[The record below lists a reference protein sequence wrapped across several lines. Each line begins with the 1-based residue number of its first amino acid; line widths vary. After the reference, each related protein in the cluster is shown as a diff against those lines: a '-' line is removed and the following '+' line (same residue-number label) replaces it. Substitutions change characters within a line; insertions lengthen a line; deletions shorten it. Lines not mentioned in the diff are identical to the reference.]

1 MECGSSLSG
10 RIQSGC
16 SVVKSWRGDAMKLCS
31 LPLRK
36 GACDLLSK
44 RFTASLVYRM
54 GNLLSNSAD
63 LPNSQAL
70 KLVEETISENC
81 VVIYS
86 KTTCPYCTMAKDAFN
101 SINVNFKSIELDE
114 VDNGR
119 QLQEAL
125 HHMTGVRSVPRVFV
139 NGACIG
145 GGTETRRLNQ
155 EGKLI
160 DLVQQCNRT
169 TKGT

>member
-1 MECGSSLSG
+1 MLWK
-10 RIQSGC
+10 
-16 SVVKSWRGDAMKLCS
+16 VCS

-44 RFTASLVYRM
+44 RYTASLVYRM

-63 LPNSQAL
+63 FPHSEAL
-70 KLVEETISENC
+70 KSVQDTVSENC

-86 KTTCPYCTMAKDAFN
+86 KTSCPYCTMAKDAFN
-101 SINVNFKSIELDE
+101 SINVNYKSIELDE

-125 HHMTGVRSVPRVFV
+125 HQMTGARSVPRVFV

-145 GGTETRRLNQ
+145 GGTETRKLNQ

-160 DLVQQCNRT
+160 DLVQQCNITAR
-169 TKGT
+169 GS

>member
-1 MECGSSLSG
+1 MRPAAL
-10 RIQSGC
+10 RK
-16 SVVKSWRGDAMKLCS
+16 VCS

-36 GACDLLSK
+36 GVCDLLST

-54 GNLLSNSAD
+54 GNKLSNPTD
-63 LPNSQAL
+63 LPHSEAL
-70 KLVEETISENC
+70 KLVEKTVSENC

-101 SINVNFKSIELDE
+101 SINVNYKSIELDE

-125 HHMTGVRSVPRVFV
+125 HQMTGARSVPRVFV
-139 NGACIG
+139 NGVCIG
-145 GGTETRRLNQ
+145 GGTETCKLNQ

-160 DLVQQCNRT
+160 DLVQQCNIT
-169 TKGT
+169 SKGS

>member
-1 MECGSSLSG
+1 MRRPAALWK
-10 RIQSGC
+10 
-16 SVVKSWRGDAMKLCS
+16 VCS

-63 LPNSQAL
+63 FPHSEAL
-70 KLVEETISENC
+70 KSVQDTVSKNC

-86 KTTCPYCTMAKDAFN
+86 KTSCPYCTMAKDAFN
-101 SINVNFKSIELDE
+101 SINVNYKSIELDE

-125 HHMTGVRSVPRVFV
+125 HQMTGARSVPRVFV

-145 GGTETRRLNQ
+145 GGTETRKLNQ

-160 DLVQQCNRT
+160 DLVQQCNITAR
-169 TKGT
+169 GS

>member
-1 MECGSSLSG
+1 MRRPAALWK
-10 RIQSGC
+10 
-16 SVVKSWRGDAMKLCS
+16 VCS

-44 RFTASLVYRM
+44 RYTASLVYRM

-63 LPNSQAL
+63 FPHSEAL
-70 KLVEETISENC
+70 KSVQDTVSENC

-86 KTTCPYCTMAKDAFN
+86 KTSCPYCTMAKDAFN
-101 SINVNFKSIELDE
+101 SINVNYKSIELDE

-125 HHMTGVRSVPRVFV
+125 HQMTGARSVPRVFV

-145 GGTETRRLNQ
+145 GGTETRKLNQ

-160 DLVQQCNRT
+160 DLVQQCNITAR
-169 TKGT
+169 GS